1 MPRYF
6 FHIENGERLTDDE
19 GEEFADDPAALR
31 EAELIAGDLSK
42 NQISPTN
49 LKVIVTDR
57 KGEQVCEVPRNVA
70 ARRNRPSRHQFAKSQ
85 SLQDQQ
91 FEERLRIAERLVQ
104 DLREAGYS
112 CELGEDGP
120 ARAFKRK
127 K

>member
-1 MPRYF
+1 MPCYF

-19 GEEFADDPAALR
+19 GEEFPDDPAALR

-57 KGEQVCEVPRNVA
+57 KGEQVCEVNRNVA
-70 ARRNRPSRHQFAKSQ
+70 AAQPPKSPTVRESQ

-91 FEERLRIAERLVQ
+91 LEERLRIAERLVQ

-112 CELGEDGP
+112 CELGEDVHAGS
-120 ARAFKRK
+120 FKRK